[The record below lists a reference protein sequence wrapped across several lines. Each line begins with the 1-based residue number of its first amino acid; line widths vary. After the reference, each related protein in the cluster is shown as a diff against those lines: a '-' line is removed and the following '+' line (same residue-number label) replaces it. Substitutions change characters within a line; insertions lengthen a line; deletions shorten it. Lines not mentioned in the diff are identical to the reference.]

1 MPKGHYCD
9 WLCNADKLWLTDS
22 SIGETCNQ
30 DPDGEWKSIE
40 EDKDEEEESDNAK
53 DWTGQSSPV

>member
-22 SIGETCNQ
+22 STGETCTQ
-30 DPDGEWKSIE
+30 DPDGEWKGIE
-40 EDKDEEEESDNAK
+40 EDESDNAK
-53 DWTGQSSPV
+53 DWTGQPPPV